1 MKIGLGIGDY
11 SGPPVGP
18 QGLKEQAK
26 RAEEIGFAS
35 VWLPQVMGSDALTT
49 LVVAGMAT
57 ERIALG
63 TAVIPIQLRHPIA
76 LAQQALTVQSAVGGR
91 LHLGIGLSHKPVIE
105 TMWGIPFQKPA
116 KQMSEYLTVLGD
128 LVEKGSASLS
138 GEFYRLNA
146 SLSVPGASPFPIL
159 VAALGEKMLRIAGQ
173 KAAGTVTWMT
183 GRKTLETHIVPKIT
197 KAAEEAGRP
206 APRVVAGIQVALTP
220 DVDAARERAAR
231 VFAIYPTLP
240 SYRAMLDIEGAGS
253 AADLVIAGDEAAV
266 ESQIRSYFD
275 AGATEVLAV
284 PVGVGEA
291 KEEKVASSERTV
303 EFLGS
308 LASRDG

>member
-1 MKIGLGIGDY
+1 MRIGLGIGEY

-18 QGLKEQAK
+18 QELAGQAK
-26 RAEEIGFAS
+26 RAEELGFDS
-35 VWLPQVMGSDALTT
+35 VWLPQVMGADALTT
-49 LVVAGMAT
+49 LVVAGSAT
-57 ERIALG
+57 ERVGLG
-63 TAVIPIQLRHPIA
+63 TAVVPIQLRHPVA
-76 LAQQALTVQSAVGGR
+76 LAQQALTVQAVVGGR

-105 TMWGIPFQKPA
+105 TMWGIPFEKPA
-116 KQMSEYLTVLGD
+116 RHMDEYLTVLAD

-146 SLSVPGASPFPIL
+146 SLSVPGAGPFPIL
-159 VAALGEKMLRIAGQ
+159 VAALGERMLGVAGR

-183 GRKTLETHIVPKIT
+183 GRKTLESHIVPKIT
-197 KAAEEAGRP
+197 RAAEEAGRP
-206 APRVVAGIQVALTP
+206 APRVVAGVQVALTP

-266 ESQIRSYFD
+266 ERQIRSYFD

-284 PVGVGEA
+284 PVGIGET
-291 KEEKVASSERTV
+291 KEEKIASSERTV

-308 LASRDG
+308 LASRGG